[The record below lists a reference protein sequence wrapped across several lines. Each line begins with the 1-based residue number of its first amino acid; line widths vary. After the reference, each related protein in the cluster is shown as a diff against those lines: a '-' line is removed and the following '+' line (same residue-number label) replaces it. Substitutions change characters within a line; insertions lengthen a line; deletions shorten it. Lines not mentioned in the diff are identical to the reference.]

1 MVAQTQ
7 TPSTKHASS
16 AVLGKAALD
25 ARIHRLRTT
34 SEIASELG
42 VSLKTVRKAL
52 HALAEDG
59 VHVPTVV
66 VCRNG
71 KRLLRWPSAAVDNR
85 IVRRAV
91 KDAQR
96 SQPELSLRE
105 LARRSDLSDRALAR
119 HLGIVR
125 HSRTRIGQKRYAGR
139 FATRMPSDVAAEIA
153 RALGRSPS
161 DFGL

>member
-1 MVAQTQ
+1 MPAKSV
-7 TPSTKHASS
+7 SK
-16 AVLGKAALD
+16 AVLCELALE
-25 ARIHRLRTT
+25 ARVQRLRTT
-34 SEIASELG
+34 PDIASELG
-42 VSLKTVRKAL
+42 VSLKTVRRAL
-52 HALAEDG
+52 HSLAETG
-59 VHVPTVV
+59 VHVPLVV
-66 VCRNG
+66 IDRNG
-71 KRLLRWPSAAVDNR
+71 TRRLRWPCATVDNR

-91 KDAQR
+91 EAAQR

-105 LARRSDLSDRALAR
+105 LARRSDLSDRALSR

-125 HSRTRIGQKRYAGR
+125 HSRTRIGQKRCAGQ